1 MGGKGRF
8 VRPKTG
14 AILSDGQKVTVMKNA
29 ANAKFQAFAD
39 STRLRI
45 LVLLRHRE
53 MCVCDLVDVLKVPQP
68 TASRHLA
75 RLRRAGL
82 VKVRK
87 EGFWTFYALKTPR
100 NSFHA
105 CLLQCLDH
113 CFEDAPSLMAD
124 RKRAEKVWQRGSCGG
139 NRKG

>member
-1 MGGKGRF
+1 MPVVKSSAD
-8 VRPKTG
+8 TQ
-14 AILSDGQKVTVMKNA
+14 L
-29 ANAKFQAFAD
+29 QAFAD
-39 STRLRI
+39 PTRLRI

-75 RLRRAGL
+75 RLRQAGL
-82 VKVRK
+82 VTVRK
-87 EGFWTFYALKTPR
+87 EGFWTFYSLIAAR

-113 CFEDAPSLMAD
+113 CVEDTPSLISD
-124 RKRAEKVWQRGSCGG
+124 QKRAEKVMQRGSCGG
-139 NRKG
+139 NKKGRRKKLTVAAPL